1 MAIADQ
7 LLEQMFS
14 WLEQRERCAEKLR
27 KLAKELELLR
37 QKCNAAECVGSTY
50 AVVGALSLIGAGM
63 ATFFTGG
70 AAAPL
75 LGVAGAVF
83 SGTGVTISVASKIIE
98 GFSSSDTMKDA
109 QRIEEKSNEVA
120 EEIQRLFERLR
131 ANSSSAD
138 PDEVDRHVMTEILRA
153 MARRNGLEGQIN
165 TQTFFDN
172 IPMRFTQSF
181 SNSELTIGLAGILS
195 FFTLKTVG
203 NEFKHLLDKGANE
216 LIKQVAKTGFKNV
229 LKGGAKVVGGA
240 VGLAFELPEA
250 IDNWK
255 DLIEKNHVT
264 KASQSLRDTA
274 DAILDTCRTLRE
286 QFDNIRRMF
295 EEMAKSKRELT
306 SQHVVPQQAAHCD
319 MTPMQ
324 QTWQKSVLAVGLQP
338 FTSWAQPPTDQAAST
353 HGFQSLIT
361 PVYPVPKQLG
371 VPEVLTSRHV
381 IRQPEP
387 QGDPTTM
394 QQTQPNS
401 VLAVRSRPIYAQAQT
416 PPSQAAFTHGLQS
429 LISPVYPV
437 PKQLGVHGLLTSW
450 HVVPQPEPQG
460 DPTPM
465 QHTLPNSVL
474 AVRSRP
480 IYAQAQTPPS
490 QAASTHGLQSLITPV
505 HPVPKQLGVHGLLT
519 SRHVVPQQEPQGDLT
534 PMQKTQPKSVLPVS
548 SRPISV
554 QAQTAPSQAASTH
567 GLQSLITP
575 VHPVPKQLGVHG
587 LLTSR
592 HVVPQQAAQGDM
604 TTMQKTQPKS
614 VLAVGFRPI
623 SVQAQTAPSQAAS
636 THGLQSLITPVHPVP
651 KQLGVHGLLT
661 SRHVVPQQEPQGDLT
676 PMQKTQPKSVLP
688 VGSRPISVQAQT
700 APSQAASTHGLQS
713 LITPVH
719 PVPKQ
724 LGVHGLLTSRHVVPQ
739 QEAVPRMASVWKED
753 KNVSRE
759 KNIQQGCKEKRE
771 PLNKHLFMSS
781 NPAQDQSGNQQTSS
795 PTDQRHQNER
805 EGHQTEQ
812 TGRGQERESQQNKE
826 TGSGQQ
832 GGDDQGDK
840 ESDDEDEE
848 SDQEDEE
855 TDSEEESEEDE
866 SKKTGRKRRKRNR
879 KKGTRSKQ
887 RGDSEE
893 VVRQCQDSCID
904 QEQRTIQTPPGTIRV
919 GLLNVRS
926 MNNSRSRILELITQ
940 NNLDVFLTTET
951 WLREDNADRVLRE
964 VSPQN
969 YHYYYQV
976 RVGQR
981 GGGVANQFSQEL
993 QGENIP
999 FDSLTTFE
1007 CVVTVLHHDEW
1018 NQPVPVINVYHP
1030 PGYNR
1035 DQFRTFLDEFETL
1048 LAHFNNYNS
1057 LIVTGDFNIWVDQER
1072 RSFTDE
1078 FYHIWPIY
1086 NLEQHVREPTHEG
1099 GHTLDLVLTRNV
1111 EISGLVVRN
1120 DGISDHYTVDFKARP
1135 VSKDKREETKKEKD
1149 QR

>member
-519 SRHVVPQQEPQGDLT
+519 SRHVVPQQ
-534 PMQKTQPKSVLPVS
+534 
-548 SRPISV
+548 
-554 QAQTAPSQAASTH
+554 
-567 GLQSLITP
+567 
-575 VHPVPKQLGVHG
+575 
-587 LLTSR
+587 
-592 HVVPQQAAQGDM
+592 AAQGDM

-636 THGLQSLITPVHPVP
+636 THGLQSLVTPVHPVP

>member
-1 MAIADQ
+1 
-7 LLEQMFS
+7 
-14 WLEQRERCAEKLR
+14 
-27 KLAKELELLR
+27 
-37 QKCNAAECVGSTY
+37 
-50 AVVGALSLIGAGM
+50 
-63 ATFFTGG
+63 
-70 AAAPL
+70 
-75 LGVAGAVF
+75 
-83 SGTGVTISVASKIIE
+83 
-98 GFSSSDTMKDA
+98 
-109 QRIEEKSNEVA
+109 
-120 EEIQRLFERLR
+120 
-131 ANSSSAD
+131 
-138 PDEVDRHVMTEILRA
+138 
-153 MARRNGLEGQIN
+153 
-165 TQTFFDN
+165 
-172 IPMRFTQSF
+172 
-181 SNSELTIGLAGILS
+181 
-195 FFTLKTVG
+195 
-203 NEFKHLLDKGANE
+203 
-216 LIKQVAKTGFKNV
+216 
-229 LKGGAKVVGGA
+229 
-240 VGLAFELPEA
+240 
-250 IDNWK
+250 
-255 DLIEKNHVT
+255 
-264 KASQSLRDTA
+264 
-274 DAILDTCRTLRE
+274 
-286 QFDNIRRMF
+286 
-295 EEMAKSKRELT
+295 
-306 SQHVVPQQAAHCD
+306 
-319 MTPMQ
+319 MQ
-324 QTWQKSVLAVGLQP
+324 QTQPKSNFAVSSKP
-338 FTSWAQPPTDQAAST
+338 VYAHAQTAPSQAAST
-353 HGFQSLIT
+353 HGLQSLIT

-371 VPEVLTSRHV
+371 VHGLLTSRHV
-381 IRQPEP
+381 VPQQEP
-387 QGDPTTM
+387 QGDLTPM
-394 QQTQPNS
+394 QQTQQNS
-401 VLAVRSRPIYAQAQT
+401 VLAVSSRPISAHAQT

-429 LISPVYPV
+429 LITPVYPV
-437 PKQLGVHGLLTSW
+437 PKQLGVHGLLTSR
-450 HVVPQPEPQG
+450 HVVPQQAAQG
-460 DPTPM
+460 DMTTM
-465 QHTLPNSVL
+465 QKTQPKSVL
-474 AVRSRP
+474 AVGSRP
-480 IYAQAQTPPS
+480 ISAQAQTAPS
-490 QAASTHGLQSLITPV
+490 QAASTHGLQSLITPVHPVPKQLGVHGLLTSRHVVPQQAAQGDMTTMQKTQPKSVLAVGFRPISVQAQTAPSQAASTHGLQSLVTPV

>member
-416 PPSQAAFTHGLQS
+416 P
-429 LISPVYPV
+429 
-437 PKQLGVHGLLTSW
+437 
-450 HVVPQPEPQG
+450 
-460 DPTPM
+460 
-465 QHTLPNSVL
+465 
-474 AVRSRP
+474 
-480 IYAQAQTPPS
+480 
-490 QAASTHGLQSLITPV
+490 
-505 HPVPKQLGVHGLLT
+505 
-519 SRHVVPQQEPQGDLT
+519 
-534 PMQKTQPKSVLPVS
+534 
-548 SRPISV
+548 
-554 QAQTAPSQAASTH
+554 PSQAASTH

>member
-534 PMQKTQPKSVLPVS
+534 PMQKTQPKSVLPV
-548 SRPISV
+548 
-554 QAQTAPSQAASTH
+554 
-567 GLQSLITP
+567 
-575 VHPVPKQLGVHG
+575 
-587 LLTSR
+587 
-592 HVVPQQAAQGDM
+592 
-604 TTMQKTQPKS
+604 
-614 VLAVGFRPI
+614 
-623 SVQAQTAPSQAAS
+623 
-636 THGLQSLITPVHPVP
+636 
-651 KQLGVHGLLT
+651 
-661 SRHVVPQQEPQGDLT
+661 
-676 PMQKTQPKSVLP
+676 
-688 VGSRPISVQAQT
+688 GSRPISVQAQT